1 MSAWQ
6 AVPGAAGVEWTALLN
21 RPNVVNANAYL
32 LRSPEELV
40 VVDVGSDPA
49 QVARLGA
56 MIAEGLGTR
65 RRILLVLTHCHY
77 DHIAGL
83 DALPLPP
90 GVTVHRCMAAVGA
103 AAVERGDTRLTLAYA
118 YPGATLP
125 RQRFDAH
132 LFGTA
137 TLPFAARLDRLELD
151 EGLALPRT
159 TIPLAG
165 GAALEL
171 LHTPGH
177 SPCSLCLRVGGLLLL
192 ADLPAGAT
200 PGLAGLAGWNQP
212 DLVHSLDAVARLIE
226 GGGIALCGVG
236 HGAVTDP
243 ATMREALLRARRAAA
258 ELGDIADLDDARLA
272 ALRGFAL
279 DMLEES
285 GILFAAIAARIEAV
299 RHRLDLLEDQ
309 EAASLLARAVD
320 EEALDRTLAD
330 LETARLRFR
339 DGQDPDLALVLKA
352 AAALPRPER
361 LLRGGRELGAV
372 RPTLARRA
380 DALLQLFLGMVRG
393 LDLQAPAEPADPAAL
408 VGAILSEIA
417 AAADFDPEALLAAA
431 DDPHAFARHL
441 IGRIGAEGTPRDVAA
456 EIPAG
461 LPAVRVAPERLA
473 DALVTLLETAARGG
487 HRALRLTAAAEAGGV
502 VLRLCGTPPMQP
514 GDLPPRRRALLARL
528 LGAGADAIGFAE
540 GAFTLRLPLAAE
552 GCGYRPASAALDS
565 SNRRTTFCPS

>member
-1 MSAWQ
+1 VSEWQ
-6 AVPGAAGVEWTALLN
+6 SVPGADGVEWTALIN

-32 LRSPEELV
+32 LRSPGELV

-56 MIAEGLGTR
+56 KIAEGLGAR

-83 DALPLPP
+83 DALPLPA

-103 AAVERGDTRLTLAYA
+103 AAVERGDTTLTLAYV
-118 YPGATLP
+118 YPGASLP

-132 LFGTA
+132 LFGA
-137 TLPFAARLDRLELD
+137 APLPFEARTDRLELGD
-151 EGLALPRT
+151 GLALPRT
-159 TIPLAG
+159 TVPLAG

-200 PGLAGLAGWNQP
+200 PGLAGLAGWSQP
-212 DLVHSLDAVARLIE
+212 DLVHSLDAIARLLE

-236 HGAVTDP
+236 HGAVTDAP
-243 ATMREALLRARRAAA
+243 AMLAALRRARRTAA
-258 ELGDIADLDDARLA
+258 ELAGIADLDDSRLA
-272 ALRGFAL
+272 TLRGFAL
-279 DMLEES
+279 DLLEES
-285 GILFAAIAARIEAV
+285 AILFAAIAARIEAV
-299 RHRLDLLEDQ
+299 RHRLELLEDH
-309 EAASLLARAVD
+309 EAASLLGAALD
-320 EEALDRTLAD
+320 EEALDHTIAD
-330 LETARLRFR
+330 LEAARLRFR

-380 DALLQLFLGMVRG
+380 EALLQLFLGMVRG
-393 LDLQAPAEPADPAAL
+393 LDFPAPDEPADPAAL
-408 VGAILSEIA
+408 VGAILREIA
-417 AAADFDPEALLAAA
+417 AAADFDPDTLLAAA

-441 IGRIGAEGTPRDVAA
+441 IGRIGAEGAPRDIRA
-456 EIPAG
+456 EMPAG

-473 DALVTLLETAARGG
+473 DVLVTLLEAAARGG
-487 HRALRLTAAAEAGGV
+487 HRALRLSAAEEPGGV
-502 VLRLCGTPPMQP
+502 ALRLGGTPPMQEAE
-514 GDLPPRRRALLARL
+514 LPPRRRALLARL
-528 LGAGADAIGFAE
+528 LGAGADTDAVSFAD
-540 GAFTLRLPLAAE
+540 GAFTIRLPRAA
-552 GCGYRPASAALDS
+552 GAAPADA
-565 SNRRTTFCPS
+565 